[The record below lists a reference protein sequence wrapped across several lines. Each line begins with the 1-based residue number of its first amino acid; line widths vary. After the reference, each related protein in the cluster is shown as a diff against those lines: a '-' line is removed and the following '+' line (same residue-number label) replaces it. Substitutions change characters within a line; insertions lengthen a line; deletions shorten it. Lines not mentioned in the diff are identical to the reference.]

1 MTTKV
6 ILDPK
11 TPRKNAEKKAYLLD
25 LDTLKIIQA
34 SDEAPFEIIY
44 RSGDGKTTVHL
55 IDDHLL
61 DTRYFLIEE
70 PNAAKLATKI
80 RKELDTVD
88 EKQIPALVASTK
100 AAEAK
105 QGISAVALLAPPKF
119 NKRFFG
125 YFEKGFAHKS
135 PDVREHT
142 ILATGYVGWPQFV
155 KPLQEIAENDPNA
168 GVRESATLMLDGFD
182 KKARGKLK
190 D

>member
-11 TPRKNAEKKAYLLD
+11 TPRKDAEKKAYRLD

-34 SDEAPFEIIY
+34 SEDAPFEIIY
-44 RSGDGKTTVHL
+44 RSGDGKTTAHL

-61 DTRYFLIEE
+61 DTRYFLIEGT
-70 PNAAKLATKI
+70 NAAKLAAKI
-80 RKELDTVD
+80 RKELDSVD

-100 AAEAK
+100 AAEVK
-105 QGISAVALLAPPKF
+105 QGISAVALLAPAKF
-119 NKRFFG
+119 NKRFFS

-135 PDVREHT
+135 ADVREHT
-142 ILATGYVGWPQFV
+142 VLATGYVGWPQLAE
-155 KPLQEIAENDPNA
+155 PLQELAENDSNT
-168 GVRESATLMLDGFD
+168 GVRESATLMLNGFG
-182 KKARGKLK
+182 KKARGELK